1 MDELMEKVDNL
12 IDSIDN
18 TKQVKDIKVINKLI
32 MEDKELLDLIKR
44 YNETQDENLKKEIIN
59 NKLFKDYKEKETEL
73 NFLILD
79 INSKLK
85 DISNKGNC
93 GL

>member
-1 MDELMEKVDNL
+1 MNELMEKVDNL

-18 TKQVKDIKVINKLI
+18 TKQVKDIKDINKLI
-32 MEDKELLDLIKR
+32 MEDEGLLDLIKR

-73 NFLILD
+73 NVLILD

-85 DISNKGNC
+85 DISNKGKC

>member
-1 MDELMEKVDNL
+1 MNELMEKVDNL

-18 TKQVKDIKVINKLI
+18 TKQVKDIKTINKLI
-32 MEDKELLDLIKR
+32 MEDEGLLDLIKR

-73 NFLILD
+73 NVLILD

-85 DISNKGNC
+85 DISNKGKC

>member
-44 YNETQDENLKKEIIN
+44 YNETKDENLKKEIIN

-73 NFLILD
+73 NILILD

-85 DISNKGNC
+85 DISNKGKC

>member
-12 IDSIDN
+12 LDSIDN

-73 NFLILD
+73 NILILD

-85 DISNKGNC
+85 DISNKGKC